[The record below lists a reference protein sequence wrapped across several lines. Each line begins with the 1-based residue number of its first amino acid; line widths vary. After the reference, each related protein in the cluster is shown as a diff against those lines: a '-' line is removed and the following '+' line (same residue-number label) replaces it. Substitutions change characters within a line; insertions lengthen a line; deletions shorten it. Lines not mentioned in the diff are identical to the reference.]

1 MEEQA
6 PASSPGPSARAQTYL
21 TATPADYDRHV
32 GRYGR
37 RLAQLFL
44 RAIGTYPGQRG
55 LDVGCGTGALTH
67 EMSQLFGPDNTAAID
82 PSPAFVERTRERVW
96 GVEVVQGWAE
106 ELPWA
111 DASFDVVMAQ
121 LVLDLPEKP
130 GPAAAEMRRV
140 GRPGGV
146 VAGCVWDY
154 GGEMTLLRTFWD
166 VALAVDPEGAGSL
179 DEANQLLADQ
189 FQLGELWRAC
199 GFTAVSLGQVVISA
213 VYKDFD
219 DCWAPF
225 AAGVGPSGAYA
236 AALPPEGQE
245 ALRTELFKRLGSPD
259 TFFELTAKAWYV
271 AGS

>member
-1 MEEQA
+1 MKA
-6 PASSPGPSARAQTYL
+6 A
-21 TATPADYDRHV
+21 TAKATD
-32 GRYGR
+32 
-37 RLAQLFL
+37 Q
-44 RAIGTYPGQRG
+44 
-55 LDVGCGTGALTH
+55 
-67 EMSQLFGPDNTAAID
+67 
-82 PSPAFVERTRERVW
+82 
-96 GVEVVQGWAE
+96 
-106 ELPWA
+106 
-111 DASFDVVMAQ
+111 
-121 LVLDLPEKP
+121 EKS
-130 GPAAAEMRRV
+130 
-140 GRPGGV
+140 
-146 VAGCVWDY
+146 
-154 GGEMTLLRTFWD
+154 LLRTFWD
-166 VALAVDPEGAGSL
+166 AALAVDPEGAGPL

-245 ALRTELFKRLGSPD
+245 ALRTELFRRLGSPD